1 MSAVYMCRRLC
12 VWYILQVYACVYTKT
27 VFVFTLIPSGPD
39 SALSRN
45 TSPTGVGTDHPPTEW
60 EGFAMGK
67 GGTVQELEWRPAG
80 LLKPSK
86 SQSLQVLRSP
96 GSAPPWQPQVA
107 FECGRLT

>member
-1 MSAVYMCRRLC
+1 MYMC
-12 VWYILQVYACVYTKT
+12 VHSYMWYILQMDACVYMKT

-39 SALSRN
+39 SGLSRH
-45 TSPTGVGTDHPPTEW
+45 TSLTGVGTGDPPTEW
-60 EGFAMGK
+60 EGFVKGK
-67 GGTVQELEWRPAG
+67 DGTVQELECGRAG

-96 GSAPPWQPQVA
+96 GSVPLQVA